1 MKVPM
6 SEYITTFKRCLE
18 KAKKNLHFSVQ
29 RVILDFS
36 EQVIRR
42 MQILGINKAALAE
55 RLETSPAYVTK
66 MLKCET
72 NFTIE
77 SMTKLANVLE
87 AGLEIRLCAKNI
99 GSEWFRSESES
110 VVIVEE
116 QDAAQKFKPS
126 GREKSWQ
133 RPKKSQIRRKTVLE
147 IT

>member
-6 SEYITTFKRCLE
+6 SDYITTFKRRLE
-18 KAKKNLHFSVQ
+18 KAKQNLHFSVQ
-29 RVILDFS
+29 RVILDFT

-42 MQILGINKAALAE
+42 MQILGINKAGLAE
-55 RLETSPAYVTK
+55 RLDTSPAYVTK

-87 AGLEIRLCAKNI
+87 AGLEIRLCAKNF
-99 GSEWFRSESES
+99 GSEWFRSEAES

-126 GREKSWQ
+126 AREKSWQ